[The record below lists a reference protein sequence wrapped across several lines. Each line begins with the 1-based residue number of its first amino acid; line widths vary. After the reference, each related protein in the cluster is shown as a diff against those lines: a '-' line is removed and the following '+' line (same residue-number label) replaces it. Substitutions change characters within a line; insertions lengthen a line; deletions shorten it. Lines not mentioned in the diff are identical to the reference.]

1 MKDTFFFFNFIT
13 KCLQID
19 MIILLQ
25 KKKKRHDITIVID
38 VMTTT

>member
-1 MKDTFFFFNFIT
+1 MKETIFFYINFIT

-25 KKKKRHDITIVID
+25 KKKKKLHDNNCD
-38 VMTTT
+38 